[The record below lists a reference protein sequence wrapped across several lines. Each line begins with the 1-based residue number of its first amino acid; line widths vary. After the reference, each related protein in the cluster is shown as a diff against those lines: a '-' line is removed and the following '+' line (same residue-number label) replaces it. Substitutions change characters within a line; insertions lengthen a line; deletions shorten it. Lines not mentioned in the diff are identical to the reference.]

1 MKTKN
6 LINHIKNFKKV
17 NIAIIGDI
25 ILDSYLY
32 GSVDRI
38 SPEAPVPIFKFQK
51 QEYRLGGASNVA
63 YNIASLGG
71 QISMAGIIGNDND
84 GKLVQKILNEKKINT
99 KLLFFSKRKT
109 SIKTRIVTKQQ
120 QLLRIDNED
129 TKALN
134 DQEINSFFKKAT
146 PYIKKSNALI
156 ISDYGKG
163 VINQKTFN
171 KIKNTINQEK
181 IYTAI
186 DPKKKNFSIY
196 KDIDIMTPNH
206 KEAKENIELPFN
218 TDKEVLENGPKI
230 IKKHNLKELLLTR
243 GKKGMVL
250 FDKKKKPILIPTYA
264 KAIYDV
270 SGAGDTVIAVFTL
283 AKAVGATSK
292 EAAILANLAA
302 SIVISKF
309 GTTTLNTKELLEVI

>member
-1 MKTKN
+1 MEKKN
-6 LINHIKNFKKV
+6 IIKHIKNFKKV
-17 NIAIIGDI
+17 KITIIGDI
-25 ILDSYLY
+25 ILDSYLH

-38 SPEAPVPIFKFQK
+38 SPEAPVPIVKFQK

-71 QISMAGIIGNDND
+71 QTSMTGVIGNDND
-84 GKLVQKILNEKKINT
+84 GKLIKKILNEKKINT

-109 SIKTRIVTKQQ
+109 TIKTRVVTKQQ

-129 TKALN
+129 TKALSN
-134 DQEINSFFKKAT
+134 QEVNSFFKKVT
-146 PYIKKSNALI
+146 PHIKKANALI

-163 VINQKTFN
+163 MINQISFK
-171 KIKNTINQEK
+171 KIKDIINQEK

-186 DPKKKNFSIY
+186 DPKKNNFSIY

-206 KEAKENIELPFN
+206 KEATEDIKLPFN

-230 IKKHNLKELLLTR
+230 VKKHNLKELLLTR

-250 FDKKKKPILIPTYA
+250 FDKKKPPILIPTYA
-264 KAIYDV
+264 KSIYDV
-270 SGAGDTVIAVFTL
+270 SGAGDTVIAIFTL

-292 EAAILANLAA
+292 ESAILANLAA

-309 GTTTLNTKELLEVI
+309 GTTTLNTKELLEAI